1 MADAPGSW
9 LAKLKPFQA
18 ALVGGF
24 LLVAVVLGLWGSGN
38 YSLFGVLSVDNRTEQ
53 FEEFF
58 AGKLANE
65 PLDERRQY
73 LERAIIAALNVAE
86 KQGEP
91 FDRARF
97 ITSLEPHLQPFGG
110 YRLAGGAL
118 RDRLADADPTL
129 SVVQRQDIATATL
142 RGIGKLAAGKEG
154 FVPSANLETALAEL
168 GFVHDRSDALV
179 ESVRALD
186 VMDPNARKIRELLYG
201 FEGPFR
207 NPQLFLEASGSF
219 IRHIHELK
227 TADNQYYR
235 HDLVQSLWEDASQEE
250 GIFEFE
256 RAGVEVR
263 VDGALGP
270 GEAKLCREEGDLHG
284 KQFFL
289 LRNQSFAHV
298 QARSQTDSRNCTPER
313 LSDTAEL
320 TVWLSAFDAARLLQ
334 NEALPLQ
341 ATVYPVKDVVLRRS
355 LSQDFLPLGA
365 GPEIGNTVLI
375 EAIAVEL
382 RELL

>member
-24 LLVAVVLGLWGSGN
+24 LLVAVVLGLWGSGS

-53 FEEFF
+53 FEDFF
-58 AGKLANE
+58 AGKVENE
-65 PLDERRQY
+65 PPDVRRQY

-86 KQGEP
+86 AQPEA

-97 ITSLEPHLQPFGG
+97 ITSLEPHLRQFDGFRLRGG
-110 YRLAGGAL
+110 LL
-118 RDRLADADPTL
+118 RDRLEDANPDLTIFER
-129 SVVQRQDIATATL
+129 QRLAISAL
-142 RGIGKLAAGKEG
+142 RGIAKLAADKEG
-154 FVPSANLETALAEL
+154 FQPSADLETALAGL
-168 GFVHDRSDALV
+168 DFVHVRGDEFV
-179 ESVRALD
+179 EGVRALD
-186 VMDPNARKIRELLYG
+186 VADPNARKIRELLYRS
-201 FEGPFR
+201 EGPFR

-227 TADNQYYR
+227 TADEQYYR
-235 HDLVQSLWEDASQEE
+235 HDLVKSLWEDASQQE

-263 VDGALGP
+263 VDRALEA
-270 GEAKLCREEGDLHG
+270 GEAALCREEGDLHG

-289 LRNQSFAHV
+289 LRSRSFAHV
-298 QARSQTDSRNCTPER
+298 QARHQTDSRDCTPER
-313 LSDTAEL
+313 LSDKAEL

-334 NEALPLQ
+334 NEARPLQ
-341 ATVYPVKDVVLRRS
+341 AAVYPLADVVLRRS
-355 LSQDFLPLGA
+355 ISQDFLPLSA
-365 GPEIGNTVLI
+365 VPETGDPVLI
-375 EAIAVEL
+375 EAIAAEL
-382 RELL
+382 RRLL